1 MQTTHKVQAGDTLSA
16 IANHYQTTVRRLQSV
31 NPKVTNK
38 DHIQVGWELIIPA
51 NEMGQSSQKTD
62 VLRAPRSTG
71 SEAKGQAS
79 CTECTDDYTE
89 IIHVT
94 GAGDGKWCVAL
105 PQNAADFLLKE
116 IDEVDALMA
125 EFKSAQ
131 DAVHDP
137 ESGEI
142 SPKRRWMDKA
152 AEMGVIEPEP
162 EASED
167 ENVTK
172 ASTIQSQIAAID
184 EQIQWYNDYDPDYY
198 LTFARPDAGKRE
210 SIESAAKERRLAML
224 REERNKLV
232 TKLEKGSA
240 STGVK
245 GTGISSNEFLTS
257 RSNSKERGFVS
268 QRRTKR
274 EIGIVEVMVFSRP
287 GRWHYIRREA
297 YRRLVTEYGSIRY
310 VRKTKSISNMLR
322 DRTGTA
328 KALFGQIRDGI
339 AADAAKSPLGNI
351 EVKFAE
357 ASDDFY
363 LLGEE
368 HSKLTWTSGDEG
380 ETSVENSFQV
390 GAEAHLMRFA
400 MQASAGVNAFNLSE
414 GEIDIGTKVSAS
426 LALIEAEA
434 KLAEVFVPNEAG
446 WDCRFTYRNRS
457 GELADLAFGAF
468 RFSGDITLNCFA
480 GGRASGEANV
490 RLSSGAASFLLSENK
505 KVEASPNAGLAVTG
519 DAFAGAEAG
528 GAIAGKFSWVH
539 PEEQYRKNAD
549 WQDLFNISI
558 GGTLAV
564 GAGAGFD
571 FELRFDRRKVVF
583 VCKGRLVFGPG
594 ASGSFGSE
602 IGADRIW
609 HLVKTVFEVLSEVD
623 YQFLANVQP
632 DLFKQWTRVLYLNLT
647 NEVQNIAELLCSPMD
662 TVDRLWRVR
671 LDRKAAA
678 EALADRIIKDAKHFE
693 TLEQMNLNGLP
704 YSQLPP
710 ETMGMMLS
718 TLCESFIESWEE
730 KQEKA
735 LLIVVSQ
742 IRTWRQFF
750 ETLEHM
756 SSEGKRVDPMNS
768 LARLSAILDDGY
780 SSSDNQLSQF
790 HTWITSDLAMKPTKR
805 SLGLAWVPVPAHLK
819 AERLKTRIAQFGHQ
833 DSSALT

>member
-137 ESGEI
+137 ESSEI

-162 EASED
+162 EASDE

-210 SIESAAKERRLAML
+210 SIERAAKEKRLAML

-232 TKLEKGSA
+232 ANLEKGSA

-368 HSKLTWTSGDEG
+368 HSKLTWKPVG
-380 ETSVENSFQV
+380 EHDCPIENNFQV
-390 GAEAHLMRFA
+390 SAEAHLMRFA

-414 GEIDIGTKVSAS
+414 GEIDIGTKASAS
-426 LALIEAEA
+426 LALVEAEA

-446 WDCRFTYRNRS
+446 WDCRFTYRNRG

-571 FELRFDRRKVVF
+571 FELRFLADKIYF

-594 ASGSFGSE
+594 ASGSFGCE
-602 IGADRIW
+602 IGADKVW
-609 HLVKTVFEVLSEVD
+609 NLAKTIFEVLSEVD
-623 YQFLANVQP
+623 YQYLSNIQAELFHQWARSLYLSFSESATDLIELLSSPAYVFNRIWAARSERKVAAESLANNIIDGAKGKEKLE
-632 DLFKQWTRVLYLNLT
+632 DLAF
-647 NEVQNIAELLCSPMD
+647 
-662 TVDRLWRVR
+662 
-671 LDRKAAA
+671 
-678 EALADRIIKDAKHFE
+678 
-693 TLEQMNLNGLP
+693 NGLP
-704 YSQLPP
+704 YHQLPP
-710 ETMGMMLS
+710 ETLGMMMS
-718 TLCESFIESWEE
+718 TLCETFIDSWEE
-730 KQEKA
+730 KQETA
-735 LLIVVSQ
+735 LLILVSQ
-742 IRTWRQFF
+742 IRTWRKFF

-756 SSEGKRVDPMNS
+756 SEGGEKVDPMDS
-768 LARLSAILDDGY
+768 LRKLTAILDDG
-780 SSSDNQLSQF
+780 STDSQLSQF
-790 HTWITSDLAMKPTKR
+790 QNWILSDLAIKPTR
-805 SLGLAWVPVPAHLK
+805 QSLKLAWSPIPINQKINRLVARLDMLNQTHTSHLV
-819 AERLKTRIAQFGHQ
+819 
-833 DSSALT
+833 